1 MSQGPVIIVGAG
13 LAGLRCA
20 NVLSDAGVDIVVL
33 ERGQHVGGRVITDDV
48 DGFKIDRG
56 FQLLNPSYPQVE
68 RGLDLKDLDL
78 QLFDPGMVLSDGV
91 THSQVADPLRSPGKI
106 LATLRAPLGPLTS
119 RLHLARLLLALKGKQ
134 RKPVTINP
142 DQPSAAWMLEKGID
156 RTTIDALL
164 RPFLA
169 GVLLEDELETSAR
182 ITSLLLRSFT
192 RGVPGVPAGG
202 MGAIPHQM
210 AARLGEDVLHLETPV
225 TAVTAN
231 SVVLEDGSRL
241 EGSAVVLATAGQAAS
256 LLLQTLRAP
265 SSNSVTTWW
274 YSTNEPLRTKATL
287 VVDQSM
293 KTLIN
298 SVEMT
303 AAAPQYAPP
312 GKYLVAASAIGLHP
326 EVERERSVRER
337 LSQLHRRSTKEW
349 ELVSMSLVA
358 DALPR
363 YSSPFLLRPEVVVNG
378 VFVAGDH
385 RATPSIQGAM
395 VSGERAAR
403 AILAQR

>member
-33 ERGQHVGGRVITDDV
+33 ERGRHVGGRVITDDV

-78 QLFDPGMVLSDGV
+78 QAFDPGMVLSDGV

-119 RLHLARLLLALKGKQ
+119 RLQLARLLLALKGKQ

-169 GVLLEDELETSAR
+169 GVLLED
-182 ITSLLLRSFT
+182 
-192 RGVPGVPAGG
+192 
-202 MGAIPHQM
+202 
-210 AARLGEDVLHLETPV
+210 
-225 TAVTAN
+225 
-231 SVVLEDGSRL
+231 
-241 EGSAVVLATAGQAAS
+241 
-256 LLLQTLRAP
+256 
-265 SSNSVTTWW
+265 
-274 YSTNEPLRTKATL
+274 
-287 VVDQSM
+287 
-293 KTLIN
+293 
-298 SVEMT
+298 
-303 AAAPQYAPP
+303 
-312 GKYLVAASAIGLHP
+312 
-326 EVERERSVRER
+326 
-337 LSQLHRRSTKEW
+337 
-349 ELVSMSLVA
+349 
-358 DALPR
+358 
-363 YSSPFLLRPEVVVNG
+363 
-378 VFVAGDH
+378 
-385 RATPSIQGAM
+385 
-395 VSGERAAR
+395 
-403 AILAQR
+403 